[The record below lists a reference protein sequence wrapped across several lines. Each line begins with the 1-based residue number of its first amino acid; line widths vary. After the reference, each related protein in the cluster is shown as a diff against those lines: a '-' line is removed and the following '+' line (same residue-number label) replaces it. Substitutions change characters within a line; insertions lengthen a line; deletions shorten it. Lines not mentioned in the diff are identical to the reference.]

1 VKYLNIDSLE
11 GDLSQ
16 AAQDPRTA
24 TAMLTAQLGNL
35 EDQLATLPEEADP
48 VQRNTLIIQSGY
60 TLLELERGEE
70 AWARAR
76 PLLIPTVEAE
86 NWLQAVELCDVLY
99 QAEQEESLRALA
111 HGVWLGVTYPIDPE
125 LSVSMLQHIVDET
138 PDNSDGGAVA
148 AAVAS
153 YLVDMRAEGEQHEQ
167 LHFFTTQMLGK
178 VAFRHSKVEE
188 EDIFKF
194 WVERLELDDTEKLF
208 PRLAK
213 ILDIMTDGQWWFDRD
228 ALRARIPS

>member
-1 VKYLNIDSLE
+1 MKYLNLDSLE

-24 TAMLTAQLGNL
+24 TAMLTAQLGGL
-35 EDQLATLPEEADP
+35 DDRIAALPRDTDP
-48 VQRNTLIIQSGY
+48 FERNRLVIQSGY
-60 TLLELERGEE
+60 TLLELDRGVE
-70 AWARAR
+70 AWDRAR
-76 PLLIPTVEAE
+76 PLLLPAVEAE

-99 QAEQEESLRALA
+99 QAEQGESLRALA

-125 LSVSMLQHIVDET
+125 LTVAMLQHIVDET

-148 AAVAS
+148 AAVAG
-153 YLVDMRAEGEQHEQ
+153 YIVDVRAEGEQHEK
-167 LHFFTTQMLGK
+167 LHFFTTQQLGK
-178 VAFRHSKVEE
+178 VAWRHSKVEE
-188 EDIFKF
+188 EDIFRF

-213 ILDIMTDGQWWFDRD
+213 ILDVMSEGQWWFDRD
-228 ALRARIPS
+228 ALRARIPD

>member
-1 VKYLNIDSLE
+1 
-11 GDLSQ
+11 
-16 AAQDPRTA
+16 
-24 TAMLTAQLGNL
+24 
-35 EDQLATLPEEADP
+35 
-48 VQRNTLIIQSGY
+48 
-60 TLLELERGEE
+60 
-70 AWARAR
+70 
-76 PLLIPTVEAE
+76 
-86 NWLQAVELCDVLY
+86 
-99 QAEQEESLRALA
+99 
-111 HGVWLGVTYPIDPE
+111 
-125 LSVSMLQHIVDET
+125 MLQHIVDET